1 MSTKQIL
8 IEWPSLGKRVKC
20 DPLAY
25 NKKLFDKFCEGL
37 PFNALQLHAMVAGYQ
52 LYHYAPLI
60 LDENKGIIEKSPL
73 LDSVPDGSLLWTGLG
88 LIGLTYGFNT
98 EYLATNP
105 IAQVVDEDMEALR
118 AVGKRLWESMTVT
131 KEVVEVRY
139 SVIKK
144 EG

>member
-1 MSTKQIL
+1 MSTKKIL
-8 IEWPSLGKRVKC
+8 IEWPSLGQQVKC
-20 DPLAY
+20 NPLDY
-25 NKKLFDKFCEGL
+25 NRKLFDAFCAGL

-60 LDENKGIIEKSPL
+60 LDENKDMIDKSPL
-73 LDSVPDGSLLWTGLG
+73 LDAVPDGSLLWTGLG

-105 IAQVVDEDMEALR
+105 IAQVADEDMDTLR
-118 AVGKRLWESMTVT
+118 AVGKRLWESMLVT

-139 SVIKK
+139 SVIE